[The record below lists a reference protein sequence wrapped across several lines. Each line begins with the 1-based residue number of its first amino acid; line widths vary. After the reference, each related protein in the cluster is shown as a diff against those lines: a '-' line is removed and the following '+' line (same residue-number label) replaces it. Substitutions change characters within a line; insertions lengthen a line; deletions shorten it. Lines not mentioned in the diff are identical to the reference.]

1 MVAAAPPGEAGAGQ
15 RSAGPRRPESPGRLD
30 RGPEGL
36 VGLVAGNLPA
46 LGGRI
51 DRWQDRRV
59 ASRRVVRGGL
69 VADGVTAQVRPAD
82 VLIEDGT
89 IVAVGPDA
97 GERADAVVLDLVAGS
112 VVCPGFIDAHV
123 HAEGSLVADGMVGG
137 ALAQGVTTLVVGQD
151 GSSWIGAAPDAA
163 RYVGRYFTPVNGP
176 APAAARY
183 GVGDFAGMVAGR
195 LAQNVAVLASHGTI
209 RYRFAGTA
217 DRPLEPAELT
227 AARADVERALADGG
241 AGLSSGLEYVPSRFA
256 TAGEIAALAAPLAE
270 TGQPY
275 VSHLR
280 GYGPKVRA
288 GLAELIE
295 VGTRAG
301 VRVHASHL
309 WATPADLDGGV
320 EEADSRGVDLS
331 FDMYPYRRSSTIL
344 AMLLLPAE
352 LQTGGTDATLR
363 ALADPAVRAR
373 LLADE
378 AFSEQ
383 SLGRLV
389 LGAVPDDW
397 SRCAGLTIP
406 AAADADGQPAGPWTL
421 DLLRDAELQVGA
433 HLDRPSLT
441 DSDLRAINTHPRH
454 SAGSDGIYQ
463 GQHPHPRGYGTFAR
477 LAGYYADAAGRTDYP
492 ELVRHLSTNPA
503 AAFRLHR
510 RGRIAAGMA
519 ADLCVVGPD
528 GLADHATYDH
538 PLRPATGVEHVLVN
552 GEPVWA
558 HGAPTTARPGRIV
571 SR

>member
-1 MVAAAPPGEAGAGQ
+1 M
-15 RSAGPRRPESPGRLD
+15 
-30 RGPEGL
+30 
-36 VGLVAGNLPA
+36 
-46 LGGRI
+46 
-51 DRWQDRRV
+51 

-69 VADGVTAQVRPAD
+69 VVDEVAAQLRPAD

-89 IVAVGPDA
+89 IVAVGPDV
-97 GERADAVVLDLVAGS
+97 GDRADAAVLDVADGS

-123 HAEGSLVADGMVGG
+123 HAEGPLVADGMVTG

-151 GSSWIGAAPDAA
+151 GSSWIGAAPAAA

-176 APAAARY
+176 APAADRY
-183 GVGDFAGMVAGR
+183 GLGEFAELVGGR

-209 RYRFAGTA
+209 RYGLAGTA
-217 DRPLEPAELT
+217 DRPLAPAELA
-227 AARADVERALADGG
+227 AARDDVERSLADGA
-241 AGLSSGLEYVPSRFA
+241 AGLSSGLEYVPGRFG
-256 TAGEIAALAAPLAE
+256 TAEEIAALAAPLAE

-280 GYGPKVRA
+280 GYGPRVRA

-295 VGTRAG
+295 VGARAG

-309 WATPADLDGGV
+309 WATPADLDAAMEAAEARGV
-320 EEADSRGVDLS
+320 ELS

-352 LQTGGTDATLR
+352 LQAGGADATVR
-363 ALADPAVRAR
+363 ALADPDERAR

-383 SLGRLV
+383 SLGRLM
-389 LGAVPDDW
+389 LGAVPDEW
-397 SRCAGLTIP
+397 SRCAGLTIT
-406 AAADADGQPAGPWTL
+406 AAAESDGKPAGPWAL

-441 DSDLRAINTHPRH
+441 DPDLHAINTHPRH
-454 SAGSDGIYQ
+454 CAGSDGIYQ

-477 LAGYYADAAGRTDYP
+477 LAGYYTDAAGRTDYP
-492 ELVRHLSTNPA
+492 QLVRHLSTNPA
-503 AAFRLHR
+503 DAYGLRR
-510 RGRIAAGMA
+510 RGRIAPGAA
-519 ADLCVVGPD
+519 ADLCVIGPG
-528 GLADHATYDH
+528 GLTDHATDDH
-538 PLRPATGVEHVLVN
+538 PLRLATGIEHVLVN

-558 HGAPTTARPGRIV
+558 NSAATTARPGRIV

>member
-1 MVAAAPPGEAGAGQ
+1 MV
-15 RSAGPRRPESPGRLD
+15 
-30 RGPEGL
+30 
-36 VGLVAGNLPA
+36 
-46 LGGRI
+46 
-51 DRWQDRRV
+51 
-59 ASRRVVRGGL
+59 SRRVVQGGL
-69 VADGVTAQVRPAD
+69 VADGVAAEVRPAD

-89 IVAVGPDA
+89 IVAVGPEA
-97 GERADAVVLDLVAGS
+97 GRGADADVLDLAAGS

-123 HAEGSLVADGMVGG
+123 HAEGSLVSDGVVVG

-151 GSSWIGAAPDAA
+151 GSSWIGAAPEAA

-176 APAAARY
+176 APAADRY

-217 DRPLEPAELT
+217 DRPLEPAEVA
-227 AARADVERALADGG
+227 AARDDVERALADGA
-241 AGLSSGLEYVPSRFA
+241 AGLSSGLEYVPSRFG
-256 TAGEIAALAAPLAE
+256 TAEEIAALAAPLAG

-280 GYGPKVRA
+280 GYGARVRD
-288 GLAELIE
+288 GLAELID
-295 VGTRAG
+295 VGARAG

-309 WATPADLDGGV
+309 WTTPADLDGGV
-320 EEADSRGVDLS
+320 SDADDRGVELS

-352 LQTGGTDATLR
+352 LQAGGAGATLR

-378 AFSEQ
+378 AFTEQ
-383 SLGRLV
+383 SLGRLM
-389 LGAVPDDW
+389 LGAVPDEW
-397 SRCAGLTIP
+397 AGYAGMSIP
-406 AAADADGQPAGPWTL
+406 AAAEAAGQPVGPWTL

-441 DSDLRAINTHPRH
+441 DSDLHAINIHPRH
-454 SAGSDGIYQ
+454 CAGSDGIDQ

-503 AAFRLHR
+503 DAYHLRR
-510 RGRIAAGMA
+510 RGRIAPGMA
-519 ADLCVVGPD
+519 ADLCILDPG
-528 GLADHATYDH
+528 GLADHATYAH
-538 PLRPATGVEHVLVN
+538 PLRPATGVGHVLVS
-552 GEPVWA
+552 GQPVWTN
-558 HGAPTTARPGRIV
+558 GALTTARPGTIV
-571 SR
+571 SQ

>member
-1 MVAAAPPGEAGAGQ
+1 MQVP
-15 RSAGPRRPESPGRLD
+15 SSPG
-30 RGPEGL
+30 G
-36 VGLVAGNLPA
+36 
-46 LGGRI
+46 GGRA
-51 DRWQDRRV
+51 WPTKPAVGQDRRV
-59 ASRRVVRGGL
+59 VSRRVVRGGL
-69 VADGVTAQVRPAD
+69 VADGVAAEVRPAD
-82 VLIEDGT
+82 VLVEDGT
-89 IVAVGPDA
+89 IVAVGPDV
-97 GERADAVVLDLVAGS
+97 GERADAAVLDLVAGS

-123 HAEGSLVADGMVGG
+123 HAEGPLVADGVVTG

-151 GSSWIGAAPDAA
+151 GSSWIGAAAEAA
-163 RYVGRYFTPVNGP
+163 RSVGRYFTPVNGP
-176 APAAARY
+176 APPAGRY

-217 DRPLEPAELT
+217 DRPLEPAELA
-227 AARADVERALADGG
+227 AARDDVERVLADGA
-241 AGLSSGLEYVPSRFA
+241 AGLSSGLEYVPGRFA
-256 TAGEIAALAAPLAE
+256 TVGEIAALAAPLAE

-280 GYGPKVRA
+280 GYGPEVRA

-295 VGTRAG
+295 VGARAG

-320 EEADSRGVDLS
+320 KEADGRGVDLS

-344 AMLLLPAE
+344 AMLLLPAD
-352 LQTGGTDATLR
+352 LQAGGADATLR

-378 AFSEQ
+378 AFTEQ
-383 SLGRLV
+383 SLGRLM

-397 SRCAGLTIP
+397 SRHAGLTIP
-406 AAADADGQPAGPWTL
+406 AAAEADGHPAGRWTL

-441 DSDLRAINTHPRH
+441 DPDLHAINTHPRH
-454 SAGSDGIYQ
+454 CAGSDGIYQ

-477 LAGYYADAAGRTDYP
+477 LAGYYTDAAGRTDYP
-492 ELVRHLSTNPA
+492 QLVRHLSTNPA
-503 AAFRLHR
+503 DAYRLRR
-510 RGRIAAGMA
+510 RGRIAPGMA
-519 ADLCVVGPD
+519 ADLCVVGPG

-538 PLRPATGVEHVLVN
+538 PRRPATGIDHVIVN

-558 HGAPTTARPGRIV
+558 DGAPTPARPGRIV